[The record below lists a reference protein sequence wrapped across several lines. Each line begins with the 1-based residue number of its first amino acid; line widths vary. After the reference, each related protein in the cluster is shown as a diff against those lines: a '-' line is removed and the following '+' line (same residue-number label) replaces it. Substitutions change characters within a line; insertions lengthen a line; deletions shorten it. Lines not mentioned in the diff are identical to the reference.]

1 MRIWTWLGRLEGG
14 MASVGAGLCLLAMM
28 FMTVVSVFGRYLLGA
43 DLIPGGYNI
52 IERLLFPLL
61 VFWALPLA
69 HREGTFPRLEMIRD
83 ALPPRAYAW
92 VTAFV
97 LGVEV
102 IVFSL
107 LLWYVAWFAWQ
118 GYASERQMQIGT
130 TYWPLYP
137 VLAMVPLS
145 FGLMLIEMVRLVV
158 ADVREAFAGPGRSS
172 LAGEGEASG

>member
-1 MRIWTWLGRLEGG
+1 MRIWTWVGRLEGG

-28 FMTVVSVFGRYLLGA
+28 LMTVVSVFGRYLLGA

-69 HREGTFPRLEMIRD
+69 HRAGTFPRLEMIQD
-83 ALPPRAYAW
+83 ALPARAYAG

-97 LGVEV
+97 LAVEV
-102 IVFSL
+102 VVFGL
-107 LLWYVAWFAWQ
+107 LLWYVSSFAWQ
-118 GYASERQMQIGT
+118 GYVSGRQMQVGT
-130 TYWPLYP
+130 AYWPLYP

-145 FGLMLIEMVRLVV
+145 FGLMFIEMVRLVV
-158 ADVREAFAGPGRSS
+158 ADVRKA
-172 LAGEGEASG
+172 L

>member
-28 FMTVVSVFGRYLLGA
+28 LMTVVSVFGRYLLGA

-69 HREGTFPRLEMIRD
+69 HREGTFPRLEMMQD
-83 ALPPRAYAW
+83 ALPARAYAW
-92 VTAFV
+92 VTAAV
-97 LGVEV
+97 LVVEAT
-102 IVFSL
+102 VFGL
-107 LLWYVAWFAWQ
+107 LLWHVASFAWQ
-118 GYASERQMQIGT
+118 GYVSARQMQVGT

-158 ADVREAFAGPGRSS
+158 VDVRKACARPR
-172 LAGEGEASG
+172 LARINSTGSTE